1 LKSIVSDF
9 GVNPEFLPEWR
20 VSSIFDGEDPTKTPG
35 YYVKA
40 SSAFKAK
47 CAFLRSHT
55 VESNQKIVVQFWKEA
70 DKLS

>member
-1 LKSIVSDF
+1 MKSVVSDF
-9 GVNPEFLPEWR
+9 GVDSEFLPEWK
-20 VSSIFDGEDPTKTPG
+20 VSTIFDGEDPAKIPG

-47 CAFLRSHT
+47 CAFLRSHI